1 MTHTG
6 HKEGGISVIYRYIA
20 IEGVIGVGKTSL
32 AKLLAERMEGR
43 LVLEKPEE
51 NPFLEDFY
59 RDQNRFAFQTQIFFL
74 LSRYQQQ
81 VDFPQQD
88 LFHPV
93 IISDYLF
100 AKDKIFAHINLS
112 EHELL
117 LYDRILEL
125 MEPRIPKPDLVIYLQ
140 SNTDRLMK
148 NIRIRSRSYEKPMS
162 EEYIRTLN
170 EAYNH
175 FFFHYN
181 DTPLL
186 VVNATRID
194 FVNNKKDFEDLI
206 DIILR
211 PITGISYYN
220 PESVS

>member
-1 MTHTG
+1 M
-6 HKEGGISVIYRYIA
+6 IYKYIA

-32 AKLLAERMEGR
+32 ATLLSERLNGQ
-43 LVLEKPEE
+43 LVLEKPED
-51 NPFLEDFY
+51 NPFLPDFY
-59 RDQNRFAFQTQIFFL
+59 RDPARFAFQTQIFFL

-81 VDFPQQD
+81 KEFPQLD
-88 LFHPV
+88 LFHSV

-112 EHELL
+112 ENELL
-117 LYDRILEL
+117 LYDRIVEL
-125 MEPRIPKPDLVIYLQ
+125 MESMIPKPDLVIYLQ

-175 FFFHYN
+175 FFFHYH

-186 VVNATRID
+186 VVNSSRID
-194 FVNNKKDFEDLI
+194 FVNNQSDLENLLDMI
-206 DIILR
+206 KQ
-211 PITGISYYN
+211 PIAGITYYN
-220 PESVS
+220 PESI

>member
-1 MTHTG
+1 MV
-6 HKEGGISVIYRYIA
+6 EYQEDDFSVIYQYIA

-32 AKLLAERMEGR
+32 AKLLAERMGGR
-43 LVLEKPEE
+43 LVLEKPED

-59 RDQNRFAFQTQIFFL
+59 RDQTRFAFQTQIFFL

-81 VDFPQQD
+81 KEFPQQD

-93 IISDYLF
+93 VVSDYLF

-112 EHELL
+112 EDELL

-125 MEPRIPKPDLVIYLQ
+125 MEPHIPKPGLVIYLQ
-140 SNTDRLMK
+140 SSTERLMK

-181 DTPLL
+181 ESPLL
-186 VVNATRID
+186 VVNGTRID
-194 FVNNKKDFEDLI
+194 FVNNPKDLEDLI
-206 DIILR
+206 GIIMS
-211 PITGISYYN
+211 PITGIRYYN
-220 PESVS
+220 PETSA

>member
-1 MTHTG
+1 M
-6 HKEGGISVIYRYIA
+6 IYRYIA

-32 AKLLAERMEGR
+32 AHLFAERLSGK
-43 LVLEKPEE
+43 LVLEKPED
-51 NPFLEDFY
+51 NPFLEEFY
-59 RDQNRFAFQTQIFFL
+59 RDPVRYAFQTQIFFL

-81 VDFPQQD
+81 KEFPQQD

-93 IISDYLF
+93 IVSDYLF

-112 EHELL
+112 ERELV
-117 LYDRILEL
+117 LYDRIVEL
-125 MEPRIPKPDLVIYLQ
+125 MEPYIPKPDLVIYLQ
-140 SNTDRLMK
+140 SSTDRLMK
-148 NIRIRSRSYEKPMS
+148 NIKIRARSYEKPMS

-175 FFFHYN
+175 FFFHYH

-186 VVNATRID
+186 IVNSSKID
-194 FVNNKKDFEDLI
+194 FVNNSKDLENLI
-206 DIILR
+206 DIIMR

-220 PESVS
+220 PEPSA